1 MSDHVLANRHSY
13 TVWLGY
19 ASFVTLTLV
28 AILISPAVAAN
39 ESWIGVV
46 IALACSVPMACIPL
60 GWAWY
65 QGPRQDP
72 VGRLRVMSIGL
83 LFLVNFA
90 ISCNRVPDSN
100 NRSLELLQAVCI
112 GLGLI
117 LGMQLHNMVGRN
129 PDAVKESS

>member
-46 IALACSVPMACIPL
+46 IALACSVPMACIPWAGHGIKDHDRTRGKVAGHEHWFVVL
-60 GWAWY
+60 GK
-65 QGPRQDP
+65 
-72 VGRLRVMSIGL
+72 LR
-83 LFLVNFA
+83 N
-90 ISCNRVPDSN
+90 
-100 NRSLELLQAVCI
+100 
-112 GLGLI
+112 
-117 LGMQLHNMVGRN
+117 QL
-129 PDAVKESS
+129 